1 MRFFGYGKSKIILK
15 NTFNLMLSVSSNH
28 LDTIDGVYSH
38 SLEKID
44 FLWKTT
50 QSWKMGIFRKNLGE
64 SHFSLYA
71 LLCHIQIYTLLAV
84 IVLN

>member
-1 MRFFGYGKSKIILK
+1 
-15 NTFNLMLSVSSNH
+15 MLSVFSNH
-28 LDTIDGVYSH
+28 LDTIDGIYTH
-38 SLEKID
+38 SLEKIN
-44 FLWKTT
+44 FFVKNNSKLKEGYI
-50 QSWKMGIFRKNLGE
+50 SKNLGK